1 MQTESIT
8 GTSTSTLPAR
18 LNWTRTQ
25 IIDRKLPV
33 ALVTTPQAL
42 SSALRKFE
50 SKTAYNFGQLT
61 GRVAHTTSLPDKL
74 CKEDLLA
81 IAKFYAPA
89 LCARSLEMVVSKA
102 QQTTSYIKSVQ
113 NIISRARWLASRDNR
128 AAITAADIEAAASTG
143 NPRTSVVTATTPAQ
157 SKNPIAVK
165 RGRKTAAPEMSTMVD
180 NDRATTPAPAALEMP
195 ARETTPTLQPI

>member
-1 MQTESIT
+1 MHILQTESIT

-25 IIDRKLPV
+25 IVDRKLPV

-128 AAITAADIEAAASTG
+128 AAITAAYCGASPSKSGQIATCQRAMPTLNMLG
-143 NPRTSVVTATTPAQ
+143 VAKERTKSCAMALGVTPA
-157 SKNPIAVK
+157 
-165 RGRKTAAPEMSTMVD
+165 
-180 NDRATTPAPAALEMP
+180 
-195 ARETTPTLQPI
+195 